1 MLINVPGT
9 HGKYYCNNISTE
21 KYPKK
26 YWSSKC
32 IPDYSILDKLPNNIS
47 TEKYTKKYWS
57 SKCIPDYIILDK
69 LPEGFWHLIFLAFKF
84 SFY

>member
-9 HGKYYCNNISTE
+9 HGKYYCNNISNE

-47 TEKYTKKYWS
+47 TEKYTNKRPMGH
-57 SKCIPDYIILDK
+57 IA
-69 LPEGFWHLIFLAFKF
+69 HLRKQLI
-84 SFY
+84 